1 MLLLRVY
8 RMYAILDKNFF
19 FSSLVD
25 HSSWFS
31 HLFRE
36 KLNEKNDP
44 Y

>member
-1 MLLLRVY
+1 
-8 RMYAILDKNFF
+8 MYAILDKNFS
-19 FSSLVD
+19 FSSPID
-25 HSSWFS
+25 HSGCFS